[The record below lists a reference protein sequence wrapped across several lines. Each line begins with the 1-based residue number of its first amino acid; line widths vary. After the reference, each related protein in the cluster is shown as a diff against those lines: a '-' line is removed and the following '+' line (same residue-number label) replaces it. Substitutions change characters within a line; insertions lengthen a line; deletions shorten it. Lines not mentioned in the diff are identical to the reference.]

1 MQGRGNRVIWRTM
14 KQGMFQNQAM
24 RQEMKLAPRMMQ
36 ALRFLQV
43 PLPELRA
50 LVRAELE
57 QNPTLEEK
65 LGESESLPG
74 AEPLAAAAFDDAD
87 QENDF
92 GPDDYGREIDALEKM
107 LEKRPLDDAPGTPEL
122 SPEAEEKRQY
132 FLDSITA
139 PPSLHAHLEEQLNES
154 GLAEEQKK
162 AGEYVIGNVDGN
174 GWLAAD
180 VAEVAREAGVSE
192 QAVEAALA
200 TIQEFDPPGVG
211 ARDLREC
218 LLIQLRRSGQPAE
231 SAAVRLVTEHL
242 EELGETPA
250 AELAKAAGLP
260 ESEVAAAL
268 KRIAALD
275 PKPGLKFS
283 APPAV
288 YVAPEVEIRKTA
300 DGEYAVEMLRDA
312 MPRLHISA
320 EYESMLEDPETA
332 AEARKYL
339 ADKIRSGKFVMH
351 SLHQRRETIRRIAE
365 EIAGAQGEFFA
376 RGISRLKP
384 MTMGS
389 VAEKLGVHET
399 TVGRAVAGKYA
410 RTPQGVF
417 ELRFFFTGGLA
428 TADGGSIST
437 EAVKEAV
444 AKAIGR
450 EDVRQPL
457 SDQAIAEHLAAQ
469 GLKVARRTVAKYREQ
484 LGLPPAHKRK

>member
-1 MQGRGNRVIWRTM
+1 M
-14 KQGMFQNQAM
+14 KQGMFQNPQM

-43 PLPELRA
+43 PLPELRE

-57 QNPTLEEK
+57 QNPVLEEK
-65 LGESESLPG
+65 LGDSESLPG
-74 AEPLAAAAFDDAD
+74 AEPLAAATVDDVD

-92 GPDDYGREIDALEKM
+92 EPDDFGREIDALEKM
-107 LEKRPLDDAPGTPEL
+107 LEPRPLDDAPGTPAP
-122 SPEAEEKRQY
+122 SPEAEEKRQF

-154 GLAEEQKK
+154 GVGEAQKK
-162 AGEYVIGNVDGN
+162 AGEYIIGNVDEN

-180 VAEVAREAGVSE
+180 MAEVSRESGVPE
-192 QAVEAALA
+192 KAVEEALA
-200 TIQEFDPPGVG
+200 TVQEFDPPGVA
-211 ARDLREC
+211 ARNLKEC
-218 LLIQLRRSGQPAE
+218 LLIQLRRAGHGAD
-231 SAAVRLVTEHL
+231 SAAVKLVAAHL
-242 EELGETPA
+242 EELGDKSP
-250 AELAKAAGLP
+250 AELAKTAGL
-260 ESEVAAAL
+260 SEDEAAAAL
-268 KRIAALD
+268 KLIASLD
-275 PKPGLKFS
+275 PKPGLRFS

-288 YVAPEVEIRKTA
+288 YVAPEVDIRRTA
-300 DGEYAVEMLRDA
+300 EGVYAVDMLRDA

-339 ADKIRSGKFVMH
+339 AEKIRSGKFVMH

-365 EIAGAQGEFFA
+365 EIAGAQGEFFEH
-376 RGISRLKP
+376 GISRLKP
-384 MTMGS
+384 MTMGT

-399 TVGRAVAGKYA
+399 TVGRAVSGKYA

-450 EDVRQPL
+450 EDVRKPL
-457 SDQAIAEHLAAQ
+457 SDQAIAEKLAAE